1 MKKWSIKSI
10 QNKNSHNWAI
20 KELVSCLLENRGL
33 TDPSDIQNFLHPRLE
48 DVTPEQVGLDSK
60 NLQKALSRIKHA
72 IQKKEQIVIYTDYDV
87 DGICAG
93 AILWDVLTRLGAN
106 VMPYVPRRV
115 EEGYGLSVKGVDEI
129 KKSFDPRL
137 VITVDNGIAATD
149 QVEYAKSLG
158 IDVIITDHHHK
169 GENPPK
175 AFATI
180 HTTHL
185 AGSGVAWVLAHAL
198 LKEFGHNDII
208 DLDLVA
214 LATVADMVPL
224 IGPNRTLVKHGLEA
238 LNTTNRV
245 GLQALFEE
253 AGIKPGRIG
262 TYEIGHIVG
271 PRINAMGRITH
282 ALDALR
288 LLCTKNA
295 ERARTL
301 AALLGSTNKERQ
313 LLTEESV
320 VHARKLYEEEL
331 KITASTSKLI
341 FIHDASY
348 NQGVIGLIAGK
359 LVEEY
364 YKPAIVVS
372 RGEEFSKA
380 SIRSIS
386 GFNIIEALHT
396 CDDILVNCGGHPMA
410 AGFTVETSKL
420 ELLKKRLHDL
430 ADATITEDLLLREV
444 HIDCELDPVDISW
457 ELYEAM
463 RQFEP
468 FGLGNPQPTFVL
480 RGITVYDV
488 RLLGSGGKHI
498 KLRFSENLACECIG
512 FNMGQWYPQ
521 LYKGARI
528 DIAFTVDKNSWNNTD
543 TLQLKLKDITIPT

>member
-1 MKKWSIKSI
+1 MKKWSIKSPRKNTLRKWDI
-10 QNKNSHNWAI
+10 Q
-20 KELVSCLLENRGL
+20 ELVLCLLENRGL
-33 TDPSDIQNFLHPRLE
+33 TSDSEIHDFLHPRLD
-48 DVTPEQVGLDSK
+48 DVIPERVGLDS
-60 NLQKALSRIKHA
+60 NELQKSLLRIKKA
-72 IQKKEQIVIYTDYDV
+72 IKQKEQIVIYTDYDV

-93 AILWDVLTRLGAN
+93 AILWEVLTSVGAS
-106 VMPYVPRRV
+106 VMPYVPHRV
-115 EEGYGLSVKGVDEI
+115 EEGYGLSVKGIDEI
-129 KKSFDPRL
+129 KKQFNPGL
-137 VITVDNGIAATD
+137 IITVDNGIAAHD
-149 QVEYAKSLG
+149 QVVYAQGMG

-169 GENPPK
+169 GESPPK
-175 AFATI
+175 AYATV
-180 HTTHL
+180 HTTQL
-185 AGSGVAWVLAHAL
+185 AGSGVAWVLAYAL
-198 LKEFGHNDII
+198 LRDLGRDEIVA
-208 DLDLVA
+208 LDLVA

-224 IGPNRTLVKHGLEA
+224 IGPNRTLVKHGLAA

-253 AGIKPGRIG
+253 SGIKTGGIG
-262 TYEIGHIVG
+262 TYEIGHVIG

-288 LLCTKNA
+288 LLCTNNR
-295 ERARTL
+295 ERAQKL
-301 AALLGSTNKERQ
+301 ASLLGSTNKERQ
-313 LLTEESV
+313 VLTEESV
-320 VHARKLYEEEL
+320 LHAKHLYEEEL
-331 KITASTSKLI
+331 KMSLISSKLI
-341 FIHDASY
+341 FIDDSSY

-372 RGEEFSKA
+372 RGEELSKA

-420 ELLKKRLHDL
+420 NLLKKRLHDL
-430 ADATITEDLLLREV
+430 ANTAISDDLLLREIKV
-444 HIDCELDPVDISW
+444 DCELTPDDISW

-480 RGITVYDV
+480 RGITVHDI
-488 RLLGSGGKHI
+488 RLLGSLGKHI
-498 KLRFSENLACECIG
+498 KLRFSENVACEGIG
-512 FNMGQWYPQ
+512 FNMGEWYSQ
-521 LYKGARI
+521 LFKGAKI

-543 TLQLKLKDITIPT
+543 TLQLKLKDITIPK